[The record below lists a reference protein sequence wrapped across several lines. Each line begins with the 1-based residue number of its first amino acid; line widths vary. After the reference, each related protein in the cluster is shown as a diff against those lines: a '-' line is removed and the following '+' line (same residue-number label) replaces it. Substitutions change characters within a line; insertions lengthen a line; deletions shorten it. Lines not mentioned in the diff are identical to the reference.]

1 MNRDITPVLAVEF
14 PACLGG
20 VGDASRKYAAEI
32 AVQKGKGW
40 KEFSGMKLVRST
52 TTELI
57 FENNDDSIFF
67 MQLARGD
74 YNHDGFED
82 LLVAVT
88 WSVRGHKN
96 NTEYATLSRIK
107 KEMTI
112 LSVLHVD
119 GQSWCNDS
127 PEKRASECQK
137 TCEEMKAKGEIKPG
151 FSIEDCRKMLC
162 SGKTM
167 K

>member
-1 MNRDITPVLAVEF
+1 MHQPECGKNTPYVIDFIKITLSAKLLNPEEIRFQYVE
-14 PACLGG
+14 
-20 VGDASRKYAAEI
+20 
-32 AVQKGKGW
+32 KGL
-40 KEFSGMKLVRST
+40 S
-52 TTELI
+52 I
-57 FENNDDSIFF
+57 PQDDSIFF